1 MHKFIATLLLG
12 LLGCAQALAQ
22 GQGLDIE
29 IVGGTPSALPIA
41 IVPFA
46 NESNAL
52 PPDTDMAAVIS
63 ADLNRTGQ
71 FRSLPRQDIIE
82 SPSTGGDIRFD
93 TWRMLKQDF
102 LVVGRLVD
110 GEAGTY
116 RIEFELHDVARRQRL
131 LGLALSARSGDLR
144 SASHQIADLVYEK
157 ITGVPGAFWTRI
169 AYITDNRVAGDN
181 RRYNLMIADSDGF
194 NPQSLRASPHPF
206 MSPAWSPDG
215 RRIAYVNF
223 ERGNSSI
230 YVQEIATGAQQV
242 VASFRGING
251 APAFSPDG
259 SKLAMALS
267 MSGNLEIYVMDLASR
282 RTTQI
287 TNQSSIDTEP
297 QWSPDGQSIYF
308 TSDRGGKPQIYQVSA
323 SGGSPS
329 RLTFNGEYNSRV
341 SVSYDGK
348 RFAVA
353 QGARNVYRIGVLD
366 RTRGGAGE
374 MDLIS
379 PGRVD
384 ESPSFAPNAS
394 MILYAA
400 REGGRGVLYSVS
412 TDGRVRQRL
421 VLASGDAR
429 EPAWSPRRLR

>member
-1 MHKFIATLLLG
+1 MHKIFAVFIA
-12 LLGCAQALAQ
+12 AIVFSAHAMSQE
-22 GQGLDIE
+22 LDID

-41 IVPFA
+41 VVPFA

-52 PPDTDMAAVIS
+52 PPDTDIAQVIS
-63 ADLNRTGQ
+63 ADLSRSGQ
-71 FRSLPRQDIIE
+71 FRSLPREDVIDNPRI
-82 SPSTGGDIRFD
+82 GDIRFD
-93 TWRMLKQDF
+93 TWRLLKQDF

-110 GEAGTY
+110 GEAGSY
-116 RIEFELHDVARRQRL
+116 RIEFELHDVARQQRL

-144 SASHQIADLVYEK
+144 SAAHQIADLIYEK

-169 AYITDNRVAGDN
+169 AYITSTGIGDN
-181 RRYNLMIADSDGF
+181 RSFALMVADSDGF
-194 NPQSLRASPHPF
+194 NPQSLRRSTQPLL
-206 MSPAWSPDG
+206 SPAWSPDG
-215 RRIAYVNF
+215 RRIAYVSF

-230 YVQEIATGAQQV
+230 CVQDIATGQFQV
-242 VASFRGING
+242 VASNRGING

-259 SKLAMALS
+259 TRLAMALS
-267 MSGNLEIYVMDLASR
+267 VSGNLEIHVMDLASR

-287 TNQSSIDTEP
+287 TRHFAIDTEP

-308 TSDRGGKPQIYQVSA
+308 TSDRAGKPQIYQVSA
-323 SGGSPS
+323 GGGSPT
-329 RLTFNGEYNSRV
+329 RLSSVGEYNSRV
-341 SVSYDGK
+341 SVGYDNK
-348 RFAVA
+348 RFAMA
-353 QGARNVYRIGVLD
+353 QGNRNVYRIAVLD

-374 MDLIS
+374 VDVVS
-379 PGRVD
+379 PGRLD

-421 VLASGDAR
+421 VLADGDAR
-429 EPAWSPRRLR
+429 EPAWSPRRQR